1 MTDPVVSCGLGLFWS
16 GDGVA
21 HGCLCT
27 GAGRVAPGDEVMVF
41 ISACHKRCNLA
52 RFGPL
57 KEGSGRWWWGP
68 GDRVPVYE
76 GFMQSRAWAVGE
88 VRGEPPFSRSDS
100 ARLVRRSDARPPAGC
115 SE

>member
-76 GFMQSRAWAVGE
+76 GFMHR
-88 VRGEPPFSRSDS
+88 RGQ
-100 ARLVRRSDARPPAGC
+100 RRR
-115 SE
+115 